1 MEQAEEQ
8 GYLVFEQI
16 TAAFP
21 EAEDDLSDLESFF
34 SELHKAGISVYDD
47 EEEAEEALA
56 DGEDEMDGGNGA
68 EDTSVLS
75 DISPND
81 TVSLYF
87 KEMGREPLLAREEEV
102 ALAKRM
108 EQGEKAGEELAR
120 NGHGPQEKAELERLV
135 QDGKTAREHLIK
147 ANTRLV
153 VSIAKRYRGQGLSF
167 LDLIQAGNEGLIKA
181 ADKFEYERGFKFGTY
196 ATWWIRQSVARTLK
210 NRGRTIRIPVHTTD
224 RIRKLYQTVQRLEQD
239 SGCRPTPEEI
249 AEAMDMKPEKVRW
262 LLQVS
267 QRSYSLDKPMN
278 EDGESEFGDLIGDDS
293 IPMPSQSA
301 EQHILQ
307 EELEEA
313 LSTLPP
319 REVRVLRLRFG
330 LGGQEPHTLQEI
342 GDKLNLTRERIRQI
356 EGMGLRKLRHPRHRR
371 KLESYLR

>member
-1 MEQAEEQ
+1 MEQAAEQ
-8 GYLVFEQI
+8 GYLVFDQI

-21 EAEDDLSDLESFF
+21 EVEDDLSDLEGFF
-34 SELHKAGISVYDD
+34 SDLHEAGISVYDD
-47 EEEAEEALA
+47 EEEAEAALV
-56 DGEDEMDGGNGA
+56 DEEDEFDRGNGA

-81 TVSLYF
+81 TISLYF
-87 KEMGREPLLAREEEV
+87 REMGREPLLAREEEV

-108 EQGEKAGEELAR
+108 ERGEEAGKELAR
-120 NGHGPQEKAELERLV
+120 NGHGREEQEELERLV
-135 QDGKTAREHLIK
+135 QDGKAAREHLIK

-249 AEAMDMKPEKVRW
+249 AEAMNMKPEKVRW

-278 EDGESEFGDLIGDDS
+278 EDGDSEFGDLIGDDS
-293 IPMPSQSA
+293 VPMPSQSA
-301 EQHILQ
+301 EQHILR